1 MSSLQHRE
9 PTAQKRKTSHSD
21 HIDDGTPPIHVD
33 PALNDTPSDAED
45 IKVAYNGPASIHV
58 VMLRVSNESSARPM
72 PQAAFF
78 DRNKALA
85 FSTRILL
92 QWCEAHYDDYLWK
105 GPESLRGGLVER
117 YAAYHAQTGQQLA
130 VADVIRVSVFDAN
143 ETEVVLKKEDKN
155 EKDDG
160 EDKEKEEGLDEA
172 RNAEHQEEGSE
183 ENLEGTG
190 KLLASN
196 ATGPMAHDCTETT
209 STHSTQTQGPV
220 FETTLAHSA
229 QAEEE
234 EIDLE
239 TLSALLAH
247 GQQAAPGM
255 YAMGLATRLA
265 RHDEQNAVSSTR
277 RHGAWREDHEMRV
290 FGGPTE

>member
-1 MSSLQHRE
+1 MSSLQHHE
-9 PTAQKRKTSHSD
+9 PTAQKRKMSHSD

-33 PALNDTPSDAED
+33 PALNDTPSDADD

-155 EKDDG
+155 EKDDR

-172 RNAEHQEEGSE
+172 HNAEHQEEGSE
-183 ENLEGTG
+183 ENLEGT
-190 KLLASN
+190 
-196 ATGPMAHDCTETT
+196 ETT
-209 STHSTQTQGPV
+209 STRSTQTQGPV

-247 GQQAAPGM
+247 GQQAAPRM

-265 RHDEQNAVSSTR
+265 RHDEQDAVSSTR

>member
-1 MSSLQHRE
+1 MSSLQHHE
-9 PTAQKRKTSHSD
+9 PAAQKRKMSHSD

-33 PALNDTPSDAED
+33 PAPNNAPSDAED

-78 DRNKALA
+78 DRYKALA
-85 FSTRILL
+85 FSARILL
-92 QWCEAHYDDYLWK
+92 QWCEAHYDDFLWK

-130 VADVIRVSVFDAN
+130 VADVIRK
-143 ETEVVLKKEDKN
+143 EVKN
-155 EKDDG
+155 EKDDEG
-160 EDKEKEEGLDEA
+160 DKEKDEKLDEA
-172 RNAEHQEEGSE
+172 HNVEHQEEESE
-183 ENLEGTG
+183 ETFE
-190 KLLASN
+190 
-196 ATGPMAHDCTETT
+196 DTETT
-209 STHSTQTQGPV
+209 SIHSTQTQGPV
-220 FETTLAHSA
+220 FETTLAHPA

-239 TLSALLAH
+239 TLSALLDH
-247 GQQAAPGM
+247 SHQAAPGM

-265 RHDEQNAVSSTR
+265 RHDEQDAVSGTR
-277 RHGAWREDHEMRV
+277 RQGAWREDHEMRV

>member
-1 MSSLQHRE
+1 MSYAEDRIEDPFIPNCKMSSLQRHE
-9 PTAQKRKTSHSD
+9 PTAQKRKMSHSD

-33 PALNDTPSDAED
+33 PAPNNTPSDAED
-45 IKVAYNGPASIHV
+45 IRVAYNGPATIHI

-117 YAAYHAQTGQQLA
+117 YAVYHAQSGQQLA

-155 EKDDG
+155 EKDDEG
-160 EDKEKEEGLDEA
+160 DKEKEEELDEA
-172 RNAEHQEEGSE
+172 HNAEHQEEESE
-183 ENLEGTG
+183 ETFEDTG
-190 KLLASN
+190 KPLASN
-196 ATGPMAHDCTETT
+196 AIGSMAHSYTETT
-209 STHSTQTQGPV
+209 STHPTQTQGPV
-220 FETTLAHSA
+220 FGRLLPVKLLSGRRLTFTQKRLSLIRLKLKKMRLTLVSA
-229 QAEEE
+229 
-234 EIDLE
+234 
-239 TLSALLAH
+239 
-247 GQQAAPGM
+247 
-255 YAMGLATRLA
+255 
-265 RHDEQNAVSSTR
+265 
-277 RHGAWREDHEMRV
+277 
-290 FGGPTE
+290 